1 MKKRFALTAG
11 IAVLVIA
18 AAVPFL
24 YAQPARH
31 HGHGGGDGEFGFLFG
46 HLDRVKTALDLTDD
60 QVTQLQAIAQD
71 LKAQNAPY
79 REQLRG
85 GFQQITTTLLN
96 NPNDIATAQNLL
108 NQQTAAETAVKTNV
122 LNAASKA
129 LNALNADQ
137 RAKIAQF
144 VADRA
149 ARHGHK

>member
-11 IAVLVIA
+11 IAMLAVL

-24 YAQPARH
+24 YAQQARH
-31 HGHGGGDGEFGFLFG
+31 HGHGGGDGEFGMLFG
-46 HLDRVKTALDLTDD
+46 HLDKVKAALSLTDD

-85 GFQQITTTLLN
+85 GFQQITKTLLN

-129 LNALNADQ
+129 LNVLNADQ
-137 RAKIAQF
+137 RAKVGQF
-144 VADRA
+144 LADRA